1 MSEPENINPE
11 RPTEVS
17 LTPQPGR
24 RRQRKP
30 RPILSPEDRVSR
42 ALWQHNPKP
51 IQRIYP
57 HSGATAI
64 VGRAWSLFRRFPKE
78 SVLLMMPPT
87 FLNLIVAI
95 MASYPASAPLRD
107 RINPTYI
114 AVSVVTMLAAMLLS
128 MLAGIVSVFFFFVL
142 IRFYYS
148 RLIQEDPIT
157 LKEAITQSIN
167 RWKSITF
174 SVLLAFV
181 GYLFFAVVDIVAITI
196 EFILFAFAISNLM
209 KVNPGLGAGGMAL
222 LMLVIGIQLF
232 VMLGFQ
238 AMLLLIPVTALAC
251 TETEKRL
258 VDTVIESYKVIF
270 GQPLRSAWFGIAL
283 GTTAIVMS
291 MVVNIPVSIGLLQ
304 MMQGGDKGYVPF
316 HLSVLASAASNLF
329 HLVLF
334 PFLMGA
340 LTLFWYDGTVRRLG
354 ADLHL
359 QLQRLEQEHTVESP
373 L

>member
-1 MSEPENINPE
+1 MSELENPD
-11 RPTEVS
+11 S
-17 LTPQPGR
+17 QQTPQPER
-24 RRQRKP
+24 SIRRKP
-30 RPILSPEDRVSR
+30 RSRVLRPGLSPEDKISR
-42 ALWQHNPKP
+42 SLWRRNLRP

-95 MASYPASAPLRD
+95 LASYPASAPLRD

-114 AVSVVTMLAAMLLS
+114 VVSVVIMLAAMLLS

-157 LKEAITQSIN
+157 LKEAITQSLN
-167 RWKSITF
+167 RWKSITL
-174 SVLLAFV
+174 SVILSFI
-181 GYLFFAVVDIVAITI
+181 GYLFFVVVDIAMITI
-196 EFILFAFAISNLM
+196 EFILFAFAIGNMM
-209 KVNPGLGAGGMAL
+209 KVNPSLGAGGMAV
-222 LMLVIGIQLF
+222 LMLVIGIQL
-232 VMLGFQ
+232 VILIGFQ
-238 AMLLLIPVTALAC
+238 AMLLLIPITALAC
-251 TETEKRL
+251 TETEKRMI
-258 VDTVIESYKVIF
+258 DTVIESYKVIL

-291 MVVNIPVSIGLLQ
+291 LVVNIPVSVVLLQ
-304 MMQGGDKGYVPF
+304 MIQGGEKGYVPF
-316 HLSVLASAASNLF
+316 HMSVFASTFSNLF

-334 PFLMGA
+334 PFLLGA

-359 QLQRLEQEHTVESP
+359 QLQRLEQEHAIESP